1 MFYLNTR
8 HSMLSDKKKTAE
20 NDNEKFHSFALNKD
34 TAYM

>member
-20 NDNEKFHSFALNKD
+20 NDNEKFHALNKD